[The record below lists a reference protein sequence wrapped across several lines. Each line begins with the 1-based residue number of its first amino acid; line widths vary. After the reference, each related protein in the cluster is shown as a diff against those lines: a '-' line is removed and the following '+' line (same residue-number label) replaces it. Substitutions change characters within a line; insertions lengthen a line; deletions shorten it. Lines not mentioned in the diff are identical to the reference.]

1 MLEHD
6 FQEGE
11 KDLENI
17 KNVIAELEERVN
29 TEVKRQKK
37 LNMVEKKDFRRRELL
52 EKYTAKILYK

>member
-1 MLEHD
+1 
-6 FQEGE
+6 
-11 KDLENI
+11 LENI

>member
-1 MLEHD
+1 M
-6 FQEGE
+6 
-11 KDLENI
+11 ENI